1 MHFITFLIKNLMR
14 RKSRSLLT
22 ICGFAVAVGTTVA
35 LMGVSE
41 SFERAWEASM
51 SGRGIDLIVAEKGAV
66 DQLTMNLDLSIRDRI
81 EAVDG
86 VRTAEPTLV
95 DLLDY
100 IDDEDNMLKTIVQG
114 WEPEGYLFSE
124 IEVVEGRLL
133 KEDDNRKV
141 VLGDTAAKNVRKK
154 VGDELLIAGE
164 PFEVVGIYHSYVVF
178 ENGAMTVPL
187 RDLQEITAREGK
199 VSAFSVL
206 LEDEMK
212 GKDDELERVLESIN
226 AFENEKG
233 KSLGLD
239 AKRTKEFVQN
249 SLHIQIAHAMAWMT
263 SAIAVVVGSIG
274 VLNTMVMSVVER
286 IREIAILR
294 AIGWKK
300 HRVIRMVMGEAIL
313 LSLVG
318 ATVGTMGALL
328 LVQWLTTLSVTGGF
342 IQGDIAPHVIG
353 KGFTLA
359 LAVGVLGG
367 AYPAWRAARLLPS
380 EGLRHE

>member
-22 ICGFAVAVGTTVA
+22 VCGFAVAVGTTVA

-81 EAVDG
+81 EAVEG
-86 VRTAEPTLV
+86 VKIAEPTLV

-100 IDDEDNMLKTIVQG
+100 VDDEDNLLKTIVQG
-114 WEPEGYLFSE
+114 WEPDGYLFSE
-124 IEVVEGRLL
+124 IEFVEGRPL
-133 KEDDNRKV
+133 KDGDSRKV
-141 VLGDTAAKNVRKK
+141 VLGDTASKNVRKN

-187 RDLQEITAREGK
+187 QDLQEITAREGK

-212 GKDDELERVLESIN
+212 GKDEELDRIREAIN
-226 AFENEKG
+226 GFENEKG

-313 LSLVG
+313 LSLIG
-318 ATVGTMGALL
+318 ATVGTLGALA
-328 LVQWLTTLSVTGGF
+328 LVQWLTTLLVTGGF

-353 KGFTLA
+353 KGFALA